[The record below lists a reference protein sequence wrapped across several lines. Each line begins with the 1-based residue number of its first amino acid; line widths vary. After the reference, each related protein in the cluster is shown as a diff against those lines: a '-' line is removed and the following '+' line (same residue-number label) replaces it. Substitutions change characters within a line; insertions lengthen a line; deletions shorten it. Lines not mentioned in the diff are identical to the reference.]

1 MYAEAITCLIFCS
14 RKLHR
19 RASVAC
25 TDVPHCSA
33 SAPPP
38 ACRARPLAPAPA
50 RASSPARAGLGPG
63 PRRARARAR
72 RSPPQASPPPPL
84 PPPQSVR
91 SPHRARAGH
100 AACRLPPPSERC
112 AVPVRGRHFAPLCP
126 APSPPPHCARRTD
139 RGRRPRRGGRPLER
153 SAQTGGTAPLD
164 RARTTGRAGNRR
176 WAARQA
182 GPGNAL
188 AERHRPCGG
197 HAVTRRRR
205 RARRSERASEGAG
218 AARICGALDRR
229 DIHAAVTRQ
238 SRGGHA
244 AVTRRSRAI
253 RAGASVAAPPPVGA
267 GPAPDSTSLTRH
279 CDTPK

>member
-1 MYAEAITCLIFCS
+1 MLPADCPRRVSAVLYQCAAAIL
-14 RKLHR
+14 
-19 RASVAC
+19 
-25 TDVPHCSA
+25 PP

-38 ACRARPLAPAPA
+38 PHRRTARGAPTGDAA
-50 RASSPARAGLGPG
+50 RAEAG
-63 PRRARARAR
+63 
-72 RSPPQASPPPPL
+72 
-84 PPPQSVR
+84 
-91 SPHRARAGH
+91 
-100 AACRLPPPSERC
+100 
-112 AVPVRGRHFAPLCP
+112 APP
-126 APSPPPHCARRTD
+126 APS
-139 RGRRPRRGGRPLER
+139 GGGGRPLER

-253 RAGASVAAPPPVGA
+253 RAGASVAAPPPVGT